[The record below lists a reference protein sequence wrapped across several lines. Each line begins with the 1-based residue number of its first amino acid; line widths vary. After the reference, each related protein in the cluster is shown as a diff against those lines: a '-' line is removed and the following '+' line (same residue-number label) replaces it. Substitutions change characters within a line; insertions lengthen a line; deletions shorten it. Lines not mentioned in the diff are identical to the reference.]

1 MAGFTA
7 RWVSAAGLDPARQHA
22 LLKLRLRLLKRQFER
37 EPGRIVGLLLLMV
50 LAGPIVLL
58 MAIGTGILYRAA
70 PQPWPV
76 QVLAGVLVG
85 LWMAWIALPL
95 LAFRTNEGLD
105 LSRLLL
111 YPLRT
116 RDLVASA
123 LIGTLFD
130 VPSYL
135 TLPFFVAALIGWS
148 DRPLL
153 YAVLVP
159 GMLIAYALMMVSGQ
173 LALTAGA
180 GLLRSRRFRELV
192 IVFFSLL
199 GSSCYLIN
207 RAAEGWFSAIDAAD
221 LQRLQP
227 LLFLRWLP
235 PGACAQAVA
244 SAAQG
249 HWIEAALWLA
259 YALGWLLLLLWA
271 WWKLLLRMTTG
282 AATWALP
289 TSEGKQP
296 KRPFQS
302 TGERIAPFAGGRL
315 PTPIGAVAVKELRMI
330 WRVPQRRIGLLQS
343 VVAPFV
349 LILAALIGDIEAISR
364 LPEWTALALPGVML
378 FSAWGLSTNMLGMES
393 RGLATLLLTPAPRWQ
408 IFAGKGLAYL
418 LTALFPT
425 AVYTG
430 ILALTVGSAFIF
442 YGLVAAVSMAVVV
455 IAVNT
460 AVAPYVTYPFDENSP
475 TRQHAGGKWM
485 TGVVQ
490 VLGVPLAIFV
500 ISAPA
505 TTPLILGVWWNRPE
519 VAGVGVLA
527 GLAYAVGVCSVAV
540 RWAGAQLT
548 RREPEVLEAA
558 KATDG

>member
-1 MAGFTA
+1 MAGLTA
-7 RWVSAAGLDPARQHA
+7 RLVSAIGLDPARQRT
-22 LLKLRLRLLKRQFER
+22 LLGLRLRLLRRQFER
-37 EPGRIVGLLLLMV
+37 EPGRIVGLLLLLV
-50 LAGPIVLL
+50 IAGPIVLL
-58 MAIGTGILYRAA
+58 MAIGTGFAYRLA

-85 LWMAWIALPL
+85 LWLAWIALPL

-135 TLPFFVAALIGWS
+135 TLPFFLAILIGWS
-148 DRPLL
+148 DQPLL
-153 YAVLVP
+153 YTVIVP
-159 GMLIAYALMMVSGQ
+159 GVLIAYALMMVSGQ
-173 LALTAGA
+173 LVLTASA
-180 GLLRSRRFRELV
+180 GLLRSRRFRELA

-199 GSSCYLIN
+199 GSSCYFIN
-207 RAAEGWFSAIDAAD
+207 RVVEGWFRAIDAAD

-244 SAAQG
+244 SAAEG
-249 HWIEAALWLA
+249 NRVEAVLWLA
-259 YALGWLLLLLWA
+259 YALGWLALLLWM

-289 TSEGKQP
+289 ALEAKPLQR
-296 KRPFQS
+296 RPQS
-302 TGERIAPFAGGRL
+302 PGERITTLLGGRL
-315 PTPIGAVAVKELRMI
+315 PTPVTATAMKEFRMI

-343 VVAPFV
+343 IVAPLV
-349 LILAALIGDIEAISR
+349 LILAVFIGDIEALSR

-378 FSAWGLSTNMLGMES
+378 FSTWGLSTNMLGMES

-418 LTALFPT
+418 FTALLPT
-425 AVYTG
+425 TVYTV
-430 ILALTVGSAFIF
+430 ILALTARNALIL
-442 YGLVAAVSMAVVV
+442 YGLVAAVAMALIV

-460 AVAPYVTYPFDENSP
+460 AFAPYVTYPFDENSP
-475 TRQHAGGKWM
+475 TRQHAGGKWL
-485 TGVVQ
+485 TGVAQ

-505 TTPLILGVWWNRPE
+505 TAPLMLGIWWNRAE
-519 VAGVGVLA
+519 VAGVGVLV
-527 GLAYAVGVCSVAV
+527 GLAYAAGVCSVAI

-558 KATDG
+558 KVLDS